1 MQGLTYIFKAALRRH
16 MVTTSGLMLVTL
28 AALVPAHAQ
37 TSVQNTATVALPPG
51 SPVVDS
57 NAANNTS
64 TATVGVLALPRLTL
78 VKQVVNDNGGT
89 AAATAWTLV
98 ATGTSRTISGA
109 TGTAAVTGAAV
120 PAGTYAL
127 SETGGP
133 AAYTASTWSCV
144 KNGGA
149 AVSANSISLV
159 GNDVATC
166 TITNND
172 QAATLTLVKTVV
184 NDNGGTA
191 TVTSF
196 PLTATGPTTITGVS
210 GAAAVTN
217 RPVNAGVYTLSEVT
231 AAGYAAGA
239 WSCTAGT
246 LSGSQLT
253 LANGQ
258 SATCTI
264 TNNDRPATLTLV
276 KTVVNDNGG
285 TATVTSFP
293 LTATGPTTITGVSGA
308 AAVTNRPVNAG
319 VYTLSE
325 VTAAGY
331 TAGAWSCTAGT
342 LSGNQLTLANGQNA
356 TCTIVNNDQAATL
369 TLVKTVV
376 NDNGGTATITSFPLT
391 ATGPTTITG
400 VSGTATVT
408 SAPVSAGVYTL
419 SEVTAAGYTAGAWSC
434 TAGTL
439 SGSQLT
445 LANGQNATCTITN
458 NDQAATLTLV
468 KTVVNTG
475 GGTASPT
482 NWTLTATGPTSISGA
497 GGATGQVSAGTY
509 TLSESGGPA
518 DYVGS
523 SWNCTAGT
531 LAGDQLTLANG
542 QSATCTIV
550 NTFQSAPALTIDKT
564 TTTPSYAAVGDV
576 LSYSY
581 LVTNSG
587 NTTITAAITVS
598 DDRIATVT
606 CPALP
611 AGGLAPTQSITCTA
625 TYTVT
630 QADIDAGTVT
640 NIASAS
646 DGTTTSPTDTVTV
659 TATRNP
665 ALTIDKTTTT
675 PSYAAVGDV
684 LSYSYLV
691 TNSGNTTIT
700 AAITVS
706 DDRIATVTCPALP
719 AGGLAPTQSITCTAT
734 YTVTQA
740 DIDAGTVT
748 NIASASDGTT
758 TSPTDT
764 VTVTATRNPALTI
777 DKTTTTPS
785 YAAVGD
791 VLSYSYLVTNSG
803 NTTITAAITVSDDRI
818 ATVTCPALPAG
829 GLAPTQSITCTATYT
844 VTQADI
850 DAGTVTN
857 IASASDGTTT
867 SPTDTVTVTA
877 TRNPALTIDKTTT
890 TPSYAAVGDVL
901 SYSYLVTNS
910 GNTTITAAIT
920 VSDDRIA
927 TVTCP
932 ALPAGGLAPTQ
943 SITCTA
949 TYTVTQADI
958 DAGTVTNIAS
968 ASDGTTTSP
977 TDTVTVTATRNPALT
992 IDKTTTTPSYAAV
1005 GDVLSYSYLVTN
1017 SGNTTITA
1025 AITVSDDRIATVTC
1039 PALPAGGLAPTQSI
1053 TCTATYTVTQADI
1066 DAGTVTN
1073 IASASDGTT
1082 TSPTDTVTVTATRNP
1097 ALTIDKTTTTPS
1109 YAAVG
1114 DVLSYSYLVTNSGN
1128 TTITAAITVSDDRIA
1143 TVTCPALPAGG
1154 LAPTQSITC
1163 TATYTVTQADIDAGT
1178 VTNIASASDGTTTSP
1193 TDTVTVTATRNPAL
1207 TIDKTTTTPS
1217 YAAVGDVLSYS
1228 YLVTNS
1234 GNTTITAAITVSD
1247 DRIAT
1252 VTCPALPAG
1261 GLAPTQSITC
1271 TATYTVTQAD
1281 IDAGTVTNIASAS
1294 DGTTTSPTDT
1304 VTVTATRNPALT
1316 IDKTTTTPS
1325 YAAVGDVLSY
1335 SYLVTNSG
1343 NTTITAAITVSDDR
1357 IATVTCPAL
1366 PAGGLAP
1373 TQSITCTATYT
1384 VTQADIDAGT
1394 VTNIASA
1401 SDGTTTSPTD
1411 TVTVTATRNPALTI
1425 DKTTT
1430 TPSYAAVGDVLS
1442 YSYLVTNS
1450 GNTTITAAI
1459 TVSDDRI
1466 ATVTCPALP
1475 AGGLAPTQSIT
1486 CTATYTVTQA
1496 DIDAGTV
1503 TNIASASDGTTTSPT
1518 DTVTVTATRNPA
1530 LTIDKTTTTPSYA
1543 AVGDVLSYSYLVT
1556 NSGNTTI
1563 TAAITVSDDRI
1574 ATVTCPALPAGGLA
1588 PTQSITCTAT
1598 YTVTQ
1603 ADIDAGTVTNIA
1615 SASDGTT
1622 TSPTDTVTVT
1632 ATRNPALTIDKTTT
1646 TPSYAAVGDVLSYSY
1661 LVTNSGNTTITA
1673 AITVSDDRIATVTC
1687 PALPAGGLAPTQS
1700 ITCTATYTVT
1710 QADIDAGTVTNIASA
1725 SDGTTTSPTDTVTV
1739 TATRNPALTID
1750 KTTTTPSYAAV
1761 GDVLSYSYLVTNSGN
1776 TTITAAITV
1785 SDDRIATVTCPALP
1799 AGGLAPT
1806 QSITCTATYTVT
1818 QADIDAGTV
1827 TNIASASDGT
1837 TTSPTDTVTVTATR
1851 NPALTIDKTT
1861 TTPSYAAVGDVLS
1874 YSYLVTNSGNTT
1886 ITAAITVSD
1895 DRIAT
1900 VTCPALPAGGLAPTQ
1915 SITCTAT
1922 YTVTQADIDAGT
1934 VTNIASASDGTT
1946 TSPTDTVTVTATRN
1960 PALTI
1965 DKTTTTP
1972 SYAAVGD
1979 VLSYSYLVTNSGN
1992 TTITAAITVS
2002 DDRIA
2007 TVTCP
2012 ALPAGGLAPTQSITC
2027 TATYTVTQADI
2038 DAGTVT
2044 NIASASDGT
2053 TTSPTDTVTV
2063 TATRNPALTIDK
2075 TTTTPS
2081 YAAVGDV
2088 LSYSYLV
2095 TNSGNTTITA
2105 AITVSDDRI
2114 ATVTCPALPAG
2125 GLAPTQ
2131 SITCTATYTVT
2142 QADIDA
2148 GTVTNIASAS
2158 DGTTTSPTDTVTVTA
2173 TRNPALTIDK
2183 TTTTPSYAAVGD
2195 VLSYSYLVTNSGNT
2209 TITAAI
2215 TVSDDRIATVTCP
2228 ALPAGGLAPT
2238 QSITCT
2244 ATYTV
2249 TQADIDAG
2257 TVTNI
2262 ASASDGTTTS
2272 PTDTVTVTATRNPAL
2287 TIDKTTTTPSYAAVG
2302 DVLSYSYLVTNSG
2315 NTTITAAITV
2325 SDDRIATV
2333 TCPALPAG
2341 GLAPTQSITCT
2352 ATYTVTQADIDA
2364 GTVTNIAS
2372 ASDGTTTSPTDTV
2385 TVTATRN
2392 PALTIDKT
2400 TTTPS
2405 YAAVGDVLSYSYL
2418 VTNSGNTTITA
2429 AITVSDDR
2437 IATVTCPALPA
2448 GGLAPTQSIT
2458 CTATYTVTQADI
2470 DAGTVTNIASASD
2483 GTTTSP
2489 TDTVTVT
2496 ATRNP
2501 AQELEKLL
2509 TGNADGDASGTVSV
2523 GDVLTYTVT
2532 MTNTG
2537 NTTLANVVVS
2547 DALITPNSNTCAS
2560 VAPGATCQ
2568 LVGTYTVTQADADA
2582 GNIRNTAVV
2591 TSPVCPAG
2599 STDPACTTTIDTP
2612 VPQTPSQTLVK
2623 ALTGNADGDA
2633 SGTVS
2638 VGDVLT
2644 YTVTMTNTGN
2654 TTLANVVVSDALI
2667 TPNSNTCASVAPGA
2681 TCQLVG
2687 TYTVT
2692 QADADAGNIRNT
2704 AVVTSP
2710 VCPAGSTDPA
2720 CTTTIDTPVENPI
2733 VTYSKSVVLPSG
2745 QTEVSVGD
2753 ALTYAVSV
2761 TVANA
2766 RTTEPLTLTDTLGTG
2781 LDLGAVSAGVFS
2793 CSGNNPLVCTLSAG
2807 TVPGTYT
2814 VTYTATVNDQA
2825 TGTVDNAVVGTGD
2838 DAPTCAGTCTTETP
2852 VTEPL
2857 PPLVTYTKS
2866 AALPSGQTEVRVG
2879 DTVTY
2884 TLTTTVVNAV
2894 TTSDV
2899 VLTDTLGTG
2908 LDFVAVTNA
2917 GAYSC
2922 NSTNPLVCT
2931 LPVGTVPG
2939 TYTVTYTATVND
2951 QAVGTV
2957 DNAVVGT
2964 GEDAPTCA
2972 GTCTT
2977 QTPVVAPRVVVS
2989 KSSDPGTGAQ
2999 VQVGQT
3005 VRYTLTVDI
3014 SGSALR
3020 EALVLVDTPDRGLT
3034 LGALPAGC
3042 TFDGTLLTCRLP
3054 AGTPAGVHGLTYEAV
3069 VNPNAGPVVGNQVT
3083 ASGGGG
3089 EPPTCTTCSTEH
3101 ELEAPQIRLSKTAGS
3116 REVRIGDLVR
3126 YTLTV
3131 ENVGR
3136 VDLVN
3141 GSVVDTPAA
3150 GFSYVEGSLLANDAD
3165 AMATVSGGN
3174 PLRFSGVDVA
3184 AGETATLVY
3193 VMRVGAG
3200 VRPGT
3205 HVNQAQV
3212 RSATDDP
3219 VSNVATA
3226 EVVLTADPLL
3236 DDSLVF
3242 GTVFNDRDGDGWQD
3256 SAALSGVKVQ
3266 GGFAPAAYIANSTT
3280 VDRGAGPQPEPDA
3293 SSPLLHGIAVGAIS
3307 GRQSVADPVQDHEVV
3322 IRQRLNELSFTDDF
3336 VLTSNQGVTV
3346 RMDAA
3351 GNTRVEQSGEAAKGL
3366 NAATPTVERRV
3377 AQSEG
3382 GYVVDYVIRNTG
3394 IDERGI
3400 PGVRIASVEG
3410 LLIETDQYGRY
3421 HLADVSGGPWERG
3434 RNFILKVDPSTL
3446 PAGAQFTTDN
3456 PLLRRVTPGVPVR
3469 FDWGVKLPE
3478 QVIEGGTEQVELE
3491 MGEVFFAPGSAEVR
3505 AKYLLVIEAMAAK
3518 VRQYQGGEVVIQA
3531 NGENQSLAF
3540 ERANAVKAALLDK
3553 LDAASA
3559 KGLVVS
3565 ARGVVDDPSSMIVG
3579 VDEGGALLGT
3589 VLFDTDKSN
3598 IRPEFEPLLDKVAAA
3613 LEKMGGGSIAIV
3625 GHTDVRASHAYNVAL
3640 GMRRA
3645 KAVYEALA
3653 QRLSPQVRA
3662 NVRVEASNDPTAPVG
3677 VRK

>member
-550 NTFQSAPALTIDKT
+550 NTFQSA
-564 TTTPSYAAVGDV
+564 
-576 LSYSY
+576 
-581 LVTNSG
+581 
-587 NTTITAAITVS
+587 
-598 DDRIATVT
+598 
-606 CPALP
+606 
-611 AGGLAPTQSITCTA
+611 
-625 TYTVT
+625 
-630 QADIDAGTVT
+630 
-640 NIASAS
+640 
-646 DGTTTSPTDTVTV
+646 
-659 TATRNP
+659 
-665 ALTIDKTTTT
+665 
-675 PSYAAVGDV
+675 
-684 LSYSYLV
+684 
-691 TNSGNTTIT
+691 
-700 AAITVS
+700 
-706 DDRIATVTCPALP
+706 
-719 AGGLAPTQSITCTAT
+719 
-734 YTVTQA
+734 
-740 DIDAGTVT
+740 
-748 NIASASDGTT
+748 
-758 TSPTDT
+758 
-764 VTVTATRNPALTI
+764 
-777 DKTTTTPS
+777 
-785 YAAVGD
+785 
-791 VLSYSYLVTNSG
+791 
-803 NTTITAAITVSDDRI
+803 
-818 ATVTCPALPAG
+818 
-829 GLAPTQSITCTATYT
+829 
-844 VTQADI
+844 
-850 DAGTVTN
+850 
-857 IASASDGTTT
+857 
-867 SPTDTVTVTA
+867 
-877 TRNPALTIDKTTT
+877 
-890 TPSYAAVGDVL
+890 
-901 SYSYLVTNS
+901 
-910 GNTTITAAIT
+910 
-920 VSDDRIA
+920 
-927 TVTCP
+927 
-932 ALPAGGLAPTQ
+932 
-943 SITCTA
+943 
-949 TYTVTQADI
+949 
-958 DAGTVTNIAS
+958 
-968 ASDGTTTSP
+968 
-977 TDTVTVTATRNPALT
+977 
-992 IDKTTTTPSYAAV
+992 
-1005 GDVLSYSYLVTN
+1005 
-1017 SGNTTITA
+1017 
-1025 AITVSDDRIATVTC
+1025 
-1039 PALPAGGLAPTQSI
+1039 
-1053 TCTATYTVTQADI
+1053 
-1066 DAGTVTN
+1066 
-1073 IASASDGTT
+1073 
-1082 TSPTDTVTVTATRNP
+1082 
-1097 ALTIDKTTTTPS
+1097 
-1109 YAAVG
+1109 
-1114 DVLSYSYLVTNSGN
+1114 
-1128 TTITAAITVSDDRIA
+1128 
-1143 TVTCPALPAGG
+1143 
-1154 LAPTQSITC
+1154 
-1163 TATYTVTQADIDAGT
+1163 
-1178 VTNIASASDGTTTSP
+1178 
-1193 TDTVTVTATRNPAL
+1193 
-1207 TIDKTTTTPS
+1207 
-1217 YAAVGDVLSYS
+1217 
-1228 YLVTNS
+1228 
-1234 GNTTITAAITVSD
+1234 
-1247 DRIAT
+1247 
-1252 VTCPALPAG
+1252 
-1261 GLAPTQSITC
+1261 
-1271 TATYTVTQAD
+1271 
-1281 IDAGTVTNIASAS
+1281 
-1294 DGTTTSPTDT
+1294 
-1304 VTVTATRNPALT
+1304 
-1316 IDKTTTTPS
+1316 
-1325 YAAVGDVLSY
+1325 
-1335 SYLVTNSG
+1335 
-1343 NTTITAAITVSDDR
+1343 
-1357 IATVTCPAL
+1357 
-1366 PAGGLAP
+1366 
-1373 TQSITCTATYT
+1373 
-1384 VTQADIDAGT
+1384 
-1394 VTNIASA
+1394 
-1401 SDGTTTSPTD
+1401 
-1411 TVTVTATRNPALTI
+1411 
-1425 DKTTT
+1425 
-1430 TPSYAAVGDVLS
+1430 
-1442 YSYLVTNS
+1442 
-1450 GNTTITAAI
+1450 
-1459 TVSDDRI
+1459 
-1466 ATVTCPALP
+1466 
-1475 AGGLAPTQSIT
+1475 
-1486 CTATYTVTQA
+1486 
-1496 DIDAGTV
+1496 
-1503 TNIASASDGTTTSPT
+1503 
-1518 DTVTVTATRNPA
+1518 
-1530 LTIDKTTTTPSYA
+1530 
-1543 AVGDVLSYSYLVT
+1543 
-1556 NSGNTTI
+1556 
-1563 TAAITVSDDRI
+1563 
-1574 ATVTCPALPAGGLA
+1574 
-1588 PTQSITCTAT
+1588 
-1598 YTVTQ
+1598 
-1603 ADIDAGTVTNIA
+1603 
-1615 SASDGTT
+1615 
-1622 TSPTDTVTVT
+1622 
-1632 ATRNPALTIDKTTT
+1632 PALTIDKTTT

>member
-98 ATGTSRTISGA
+98 ATGPSTTISGT
-109 TGTAAVTGAAV
+109 TGAAAVTSAAV

-127 SETGGP
+127 SEAGGP

-172 QAATLTLVKTVV
+172 QPATLTLVKTVV

-210 GAAAVTN
+210 GTAAVTN
-217 RPVNAGVYTLSEVT
+217 RSVNAGVYTLSEVT

-258 SATCTI
+258 
-264 TNNDRPATLTLV
+264 
-276 KTVVNDNGG
+276 
-285 TATVTSFP
+285 
-293 LTATGPTTITGVSGA
+293 
-308 AAVTNRPVNAG
+308 
-319 VYTLSE
+319 
-325 VTAAGY
+325 
-331 TAGAWSCTAGT
+331 
-342 LSGNQLTLANGQNA
+342 
-356 TCTIVNNDQAATL
+356 
-369 TLVKTVV
+369 
-376 NDNGGTATITSFPLT
+376 
-391 ATGPTTITG
+391 
-400 VSGTATVT
+400 
-408 SAPVSAGVYTL
+408 
-419 SEVTAAGYTAGAWSC
+419 
-434 TAGTL
+434 
-439 SGSQLT
+439 
-445 LANGQNATCTITN
+445 NATCTITN
-458 NDQAATLTLV
+458 NDQPATLTLIKQV
-468 KTVVNTG
+468 DNTG
-475 GGTASPT
+475 GGTAAASD
-482 NWTLTATGPTSISGA
+482 WTLTATGPTVASGP
-497 GGATGQVSAGTY
+497 GGTGPVSVSAGVY
-509 TLSESGGPA
+509 TLSESAGPA
-518 DYVGS
+518 GYAAGDWQCVNDGIASVGS
-523 SWNCTAGT
+523 QITV
-531 LAGDQLTLANG
+531 ANG
-542 QSATCTIV
+542 GQVTCAIV
-550 NTFQSAPALTIDKT
+550 NTFQPAPALTIDKT
-564 TTTPSYAAVGDV
+564 AGTPSGNMAGSAIAYTF
-576 LSYSY
+576 
-581 LVTNSG
+581 LVTNTG
-587 NTTITAAITVS
+587 NVTITGLVVNDAQLDTAAVCP
-598 DDRIATVT
+598 VT
-606 CPALP
+606 T
-611 AGGLAPTQSITCTA
+611 LAPGQDTTCTG
-625 TYTVT
+625 THTIT
-630 QADIDAGTVT
+630 QAEVDAGEV
-640 NIASAS
+640 NNSATATGS
-646 DGTTTSPTDTVTV
+646 PPTGPVVTSPPD
-659 TATRNP
+659 
-665 ALTIDKTTTT
+665 TTTT
-675 PSYAAVGDV
+675 P
-684 LSYSYLV
+684 
-691 TNSGNTTIT
+691 I
-700 AAITVS
+700 
-706 DDRIATVTCPALP
+706 
-719 AGGLAPTQSITCTAT
+719 
-734 YTVTQA
+734 
-740 DIDAGTVT
+740 
-748 NIASASDGTT
+748 
-758 TSPTDT
+758 
-764 VTVTATRNPALTI
+764 
-777 DKTTTTPS
+777 
-785 YAAVGD
+785 
-791 VLSYSYLVTNSG
+791 
-803 NTTITAAITVSDDRI
+803 
-818 ATVTCPALPAG
+818 
-829 GLAPTQSITCTATYT
+829 
-844 VTQADI
+844 
-850 DAGTVTN
+850 
-857 IASASDGTTT
+857 
-867 SPTDTVTVTA
+867 
-877 TRNPALTIDKTTT
+877 
-890 TPSYAAVGDVL
+890 
-901 SYSYLVTNS
+901 
-910 GNTTITAAIT
+910 
-920 VSDDRIA
+920 
-927 TVTCP
+927 
-932 ALPAGGLAPTQ
+932 
-943 SITCTA
+943 
-949 TYTVTQADI
+949 
-958 DAGTVTNIAS
+958 
-968 ASDGTTTSP
+968 
-977 TDTVTVTATRNPALT
+977 
-992 IDKTTTTPSYAAV
+992 
-1005 GDVLSYSYLVTN
+1005 
-1017 SGNTTITA
+1017 
-1025 AITVSDDRIATVTC
+1025 
-1039 PALPAGGLAPTQSI
+1039 
-1053 TCTATYTVTQADI
+1053 
-1066 DAGTVTN
+1066 
-1073 IASASDGTT
+1073 
-1082 TSPTDTVTVTATRNP
+1082 
-1097 ALTIDKTTTTPS
+1097 
-1109 YAAVG
+1109 
-1114 DVLSYSYLVTNSGN
+1114 
-1128 TTITAAITVSDDRIA
+1128 
-1143 TVTCPALPAGG
+1143 
-1154 LAPTQSITC
+1154 
-1163 TATYTVTQADIDAGT
+1163 
-1178 VTNIASASDGTTTSP
+1178 
-1193 TDTVTVTATRNPAL
+1193 TRNPAL

-2568 LVGTYTVTQADADA
+2568 LVGMYTVTQADADA
-2582 GNIRNTAVV
+2582 GSIRNTAVV
-2591 TSPVCPAG
+2591 TSPVCP
-2599 STDPACTTTIDTP
+2599 
-2612 VPQTPSQTLVK
+2612 V
-2623 ALTGNADGDA
+2623 
-2633 SGTVS
+2633 
-2638 VGDVLT
+2638 
-2644 YTVTMTNTGN
+2644 
-2654 TTLANVVVSDALI
+2654 
-2667 TPNSNTCASVAPGA
+2667 
-2681 TCQLVG
+2681 
-2687 TYTVT
+2687 
-2692 QADADAGNIRNT
+2692 
-2704 AVVTSP
+2704 
-2710 VCPAGSTDPA
+2710 GSTDPA

-2793 CSGNNPLVCTLSAG
+2793 CSGTNPLVCTLSAG

-2825 TGTVDNAVVGTGD
+2825 TGTVNNAVVGTGD

-2866 AALPSGQTEVRVG
+2866 AALSSGQTEVRVG

-2884 TLTTTVVNAV
+2884 TLTTMVVNAV

-2908 LDFVAVTNA
+2908 LDFVEVTNA

-2939 TYTVTYTATVND
+2939 TYTVTYTARVND
-2951 QAVGTV
+2951 QAVDTV

-2964 GEDAPTCA
+2964 GDDAPTCA
-2972 GTCTT
+2972 NTCTT
-2977 QTPVVAPRVVVS
+2977 QTPVAAPRVVVS

-3005 VRYTLTVDI
+3005 VRYTLTADI

-3042 TFDGTLLTCRLP
+3042 TFDGTRLTCQLP
-3054 AGTPAGVHGLTYEAV
+3054 AGTPAGVHTLTYEAV
-3069 VNPNAGPVVGNQVT
+3069 VNPNAGPVVGNQVSAT
-3083 ASGGGG
+3083 GGGG

-3136 VDLVN
+3136 VNVVN

-3212 RSATDDP
+3212 RSATDDL

-3366 NAATPTVERRV
+3366 TAAAPTVERRV

-3421 HLADVSGGPWERG
+3421 HLAGVSGGPWERG

-3505 AKYLLVIEAMAAK
+3505 EKYLPVIEAMAAK

-3531 NGENQSLAF
+3531 NGDSQGLAF

-3559 KGLVVS
+3559 RGLVVS
-3565 ARGVVDDPSSMIVG
+3565 ARGSVDDPSSMIVG

-3589 VLFDTDKSN
+3589 VLFDTDKSA

>member
-550 NTFQSAPALTIDKT
+550 NTFQSA
-564 TTTPSYAAVGDV
+564 
-576 LSYSY
+576 
-581 LVTNSG
+581 
-587 NTTITAAITVS
+587 
-598 DDRIATVT
+598 
-606 CPALP
+606 
-611 AGGLAPTQSITCTA
+611 
-625 TYTVT
+625 
-630 QADIDAGTVT
+630 
-640 NIASAS
+640 
-646 DGTTTSPTDTVTV
+646 
-659 TATRNP
+659 
-665 ALTIDKTTTT
+665 
-675 PSYAAVGDV
+675 
-684 LSYSYLV
+684 
-691 TNSGNTTIT
+691 
-700 AAITVS
+700 
-706 DDRIATVTCPALP
+706 
-719 AGGLAPTQSITCTAT
+719 
-734 YTVTQA
+734 
-740 DIDAGTVT
+740 
-748 NIASASDGTT
+748 
-758 TSPTDT
+758 
-764 VTVTATRNPALTI
+764 
-777 DKTTTTPS
+777 
-785 YAAVGD
+785 
-791 VLSYSYLVTNSG
+791 
-803 NTTITAAITVSDDRI
+803 
-818 ATVTCPALPAG
+818 
-829 GLAPTQSITCTATYT
+829 
-844 VTQADI
+844 
-850 DAGTVTN
+850 
-857 IASASDGTTT
+857 
-867 SPTDTVTVTA
+867 
-877 TRNPALTIDKTTT
+877 
-890 TPSYAAVGDVL
+890 
-901 SYSYLVTNS
+901 
-910 GNTTITAAIT
+910 
-920 VSDDRIA
+920 
-927 TVTCP
+927 
-932 ALPAGGLAPTQ
+932 
-943 SITCTA
+943 
-949 TYTVTQADI
+949 
-958 DAGTVTNIAS
+958 
-968 ASDGTTTSP
+968 
-977 TDTVTVTATRNPALT
+977 
-992 IDKTTTTPSYAAV
+992 
-1005 GDVLSYSYLVTN
+1005 
-1017 SGNTTITA
+1017 
-1025 AITVSDDRIATVTC
+1025 
-1039 PALPAGGLAPTQSI
+1039 
-1053 TCTATYTVTQADI
+1053 
-1066 DAGTVTN
+1066 
-1073 IASASDGTT
+1073 
-1082 TSPTDTVTVTATRNP
+1082 
-1097 ALTIDKTTTTPS
+1097 
-1109 YAAVG
+1109 
-1114 DVLSYSYLVTNSGN
+1114 
-1128 TTITAAITVSDDRIA
+1128 
-1143 TVTCPALPAGG
+1143 
-1154 LAPTQSITC
+1154 
-1163 TATYTVTQADIDAGT
+1163 
-1178 VTNIASASDGTTTSP
+1178 
-1193 TDTVTVTATRNPAL
+1193 PAL

>member
-1 MQGLTYIFKAALRRH
+1 
-16 MVTTSGLMLVTL
+16 MLVTL

-550 NTFQSAPALTIDKT
+550 NTFQSA
-564 TTTPSYAAVGDV
+564 
-576 LSYSY
+576 
-581 LVTNSG
+581 
-587 NTTITAAITVS
+587 
-598 DDRIATVT
+598 
-606 CPALP
+606 
-611 AGGLAPTQSITCTA
+611 
-625 TYTVT
+625 
-630 QADIDAGTVT
+630 
-640 NIASAS
+640 
-646 DGTTTSPTDTVTV
+646 
-659 TATRNP
+659 
-665 ALTIDKTTTT
+665 
-675 PSYAAVGDV
+675 
-684 LSYSYLV
+684 
-691 TNSGNTTIT
+691 
-700 AAITVS
+700 
-706 DDRIATVTCPALP
+706 
-719 AGGLAPTQSITCTAT
+719 
-734 YTVTQA
+734 
-740 DIDAGTVT
+740 
-748 NIASASDGTT
+748 
-758 TSPTDT
+758 
-764 VTVTATRNPALTI
+764 
-777 DKTTTTPS
+777 
-785 YAAVGD
+785 
-791 VLSYSYLVTNSG
+791 
-803 NTTITAAITVSDDRI
+803 
-818 ATVTCPALPAG
+818 
-829 GLAPTQSITCTATYT
+829 
-844 VTQADI
+844 
-850 DAGTVTN
+850 
-857 IASASDGTTT
+857 
-867 SPTDTVTVTA
+867 
-877 TRNPALTIDKTTT
+877 
-890 TPSYAAVGDVL
+890 
-901 SYSYLVTNS
+901 
-910 GNTTITAAIT
+910 
-920 VSDDRIA
+920 
-927 TVTCP
+927 
-932 ALPAGGLAPTQ
+932 
-943 SITCTA
+943 
-949 TYTVTQADI
+949 
-958 DAGTVTNIAS
+958 
-968 ASDGTTTSP
+968 
-977 TDTVTVTATRNPALT
+977 
-992 IDKTTTTPSYAAV
+992 
-1005 GDVLSYSYLVTN
+1005 
-1017 SGNTTITA
+1017 
-1025 AITVSDDRIATVTC
+1025 
-1039 PALPAGGLAPTQSI
+1039 
-1053 TCTATYTVTQADI
+1053 
-1066 DAGTVTN
+1066 
-1073 IASASDGTT
+1073 
-1082 TSPTDTVTVTATRNP
+1082 
-1097 ALTIDKTTTTPS
+1097 
-1109 YAAVG
+1109 
-1114 DVLSYSYLVTNSGN
+1114 
-1128 TTITAAITVSDDRIA
+1128 
-1143 TVTCPALPAGG
+1143 
-1154 LAPTQSITC
+1154 
-1163 TATYTVTQADIDAGT
+1163 
-1178 VTNIASASDGTTTSP
+1178 
-1193 TDTVTVTATRNPAL
+1193 
-1207 TIDKTTTTPS
+1207 
-1217 YAAVGDVLSYS
+1217 
-1228 YLVTNS
+1228 
-1234 GNTTITAAITVSD
+1234 
-1247 DRIAT
+1247 
-1252 VTCPALPAG
+1252 
-1261 GLAPTQSITC
+1261 
-1271 TATYTVTQAD
+1271 
-1281 IDAGTVTNIASAS
+1281 
-1294 DGTTTSPTDT
+1294 
-1304 VTVTATRNPALT
+1304 
-1316 IDKTTTTPS
+1316 
-1325 YAAVGDVLSY
+1325 
-1335 SYLVTNSG
+1335 
-1343 NTTITAAITVSDDR
+1343 
-1357 IATVTCPAL
+1357 
-1366 PAGGLAP
+1366 
-1373 TQSITCTATYT
+1373 
-1384 VTQADIDAGT
+1384 
-1394 VTNIASA
+1394 
-1401 SDGTTTSPTD
+1401 
-1411 TVTVTATRNPALTI
+1411 
-1425 DKTTT
+1425 
-1430 TPSYAAVGDVLS
+1430 
-1442 YSYLVTNS
+1442 
-1450 GNTTITAAI
+1450 
-1459 TVSDDRI
+1459 
-1466 ATVTCPALP
+1466 
-1475 AGGLAPTQSIT
+1475 
-1486 CTATYTVTQA
+1486 
-1496 DIDAGTV
+1496 
-1503 TNIASASDGTTTSPT
+1503 
-1518 DTVTVTATRNPA
+1518 
-1530 LTIDKTTTTPSYA
+1530 
-1543 AVGDVLSYSYLVT
+1543 
-1556 NSGNTTI
+1556 
-1563 TAAITVSDDRI
+1563 
-1574 ATVTCPALPAGGLA
+1574 
-1588 PTQSITCTAT
+1588 
-1598 YTVTQ
+1598 
-1603 ADIDAGTVTNIA
+1603 
-1615 SASDGTT
+1615 
-1622 TSPTDTVTVT
+1622 
-1632 ATRNPALTIDKTTT
+1632 PALTIDKTTT